1 VPSRASGDDL
11 ARIGAAVADL
21 AGIADRLRAPDGCP
35 WDREQTHASLRPNLL
50 EEAYEALEAIDGGE
64 PSVLR
69 DELGDLL
76 FQVVIHAQLAR
87 EEGQFDLGDVA
98 RRIGEKL
105 VRRHP
110 HVFEGKAIEGDLLEQ
125 WERIKREERAE
136 DGARAPTSILEGIP
150 VSLPSLF
157 RAERLQE
164 RAERVGVEVPAIDL
178 PIDIDDERFLGD
190 LLFDLVAASRALGYD
205 AETALREAN
214 ERFAAHVGRME
225 ASARSEGKVL
235 ESYDPDAVRALW
247 EATA

>member
-1 VPSRASGDDL
+1 M
-11 ARIGAAVADL
+11 ARMGAAVAEL
-21 AGIADRLRAPDGCP
+21 ARIADRLRAPDGCP

-64 PSVLR
+64 PAALQ

-98 RRIGEKL
+98 RRITEKL

-110 HVFEGKAIEGDLLEQ
+110 HVFEGKAIEGDVLEQ
-125 WERIKREERAE
+125 WERIKRDEQGSAKQ
-136 DGARAPTSILEGIP
+136 GGILDGIP

-164 RAERVGVEVPAIDL
+164 RVERVGVEVPAIDL

-190 LLFDLVAASRALGYD
+190 LLFDIVAASRGLGFD

-214 ERFAAHVGRME
+214 ERFAAHVARME
-225 ASARSEGKVL
+225 ESARRESREL
-235 ESYDPDAVRALW
+235 ESYDADGIRALW

>member
-1 VPSRASGDDL
+1 MAVAVAEL
-11 ARIGAAVADL
+11 AR
-21 AGIADRLRAPDGCP
+21 IADRLRAPDGCP

-50 EEAYEALEAIDGGE
+50 EEAYEALEAIDRGE
-64 PSVLR
+64 PPELR

-98 RRIGEKL
+98 RRITEKL

-110 HVFEGKAIEGDLLEQ
+110 HVFEGKAIEGDVLQQ
-125 WERIKREERAE
+125 WERIKREEHK
-136 DGARAPTSILEGIP
+136 GSARPKSLLDGIP

-157 RAERLQE
+157 RAERMQE
-164 RAERVGVEVPAIDL
+164 RVERLGLEVPAIDL
-178 PIDIDDERFLGD
+178 PIDIDDQRFLGD
-190 LLFDLVAASRALGYD
+190 LLFDIVAASRALGFD

-214 ERFAAHVGRME
+214 ERFAAHVARVEETARGEGRQ
-225 ASARSEGKVL
+225 L
-235 ESYDPDAVRALW
+235 ESYDADGVRALW

>member
-1 VPSRASGDDL
+1 M
-11 ARIGAAVADL
+11 GAAVAGL
-21 AGIADRLRAPDGCP
+21 ARIADRLRAPDGCP

-50 EEAYEALEAIDGGE
+50 EEAYEALEAIDGGD
-64 PSVLR
+64 PAVLR

-98 RRIGEKL
+98 RRISEKL

-110 HVFEGKAIEGDLLEQ
+110 HVFEGKAIEGDLLQQ
-125 WERIKREERAE
+125 WERFKRQERAGSDE
-136 DGARAPTSILEGIP
+136 ATRSASILDGIP

-164 RAERVGVEVPAIDL
+164 RVERVGVLVPAIDL
-178 PIDIDDERFLGD
+178 PIDIDDARFLGD
-190 LLFDLVAASRALGYD
+190 LLFDIVAASRTLGLD

-225 ASARSEGKVL
+225 QSARGEGREL
-235 ESYDPDAVRALW
+235 ESYDADGIRALW